1 VHNPKVKTAFNQQ
14 VIVLPI
20 QSIVSQREILPSY
33 RKSTIYLQISASLE
47 HVGLIEPLVVFPKG
61 PNEYLLLDGHV
72 RLDILK
78 RSGAAEVRAIF
89 ATDDEAYTYNK
100 RVNHA
105 PPVAQ
110 HFMILKALKNGVSE
124 ERIAAA
130 LNVNVGSIRKKRDM
144 LDGIC
149 PEAIE
154 ILRNSHMTADAF
166 AVLRKMKPIRQIEA
180 AEHMAAGGTYT
191 VLFAKALLEV
201 TRPELLVELPMSRK
215 IDAKSAGAR
224 VMLEQETDFLLRDL
238 KAVEDSYGTDIL
250 ILTMSCRY
258 IERLL
263 ENVRV
268 ERHLG
273 KHHPDILNTL
283 RGLLSEVTPEK
294 AKAIA
299 S

>member
-1 VHNPKVKTAFNQQ
+1 VFIPKVKAAFNQQ

-20 QSIVSQREILPSY
+20 RSIVAQREILPSY
-33 RKSTIYLQISASLE
+33 RKSPIYMQISASLE
-47 HVGLIEPLVVFPKG
+47 HVGLIEPLVVFPRG
-61 PNEYLLLDGHV
+61 PNDYLLLDGHV
-72 RLDILK
+72 RLDVLK
-78 RSGAAEVRAIF
+78 RGGAAEVCAIF

-124 ERIAAA
+124 ERIATA

-166 AVLRKMKPIRQIEA
+166 AVLRKMKPMRQIEA
-180 AEHMAAGGTYT
+180 ADYMFAGGNYS
-191 VLFAKALLEV
+191 VIFAKALLQV
-201 TRPELLVELPMSRK
+201 TAPEFLVEVPTPRK
-215 IDAKSAGAR
+215 IDAKSVGAR
-224 VMLEQETDFLLRDL
+224 IMLEQETDFLLRDL

-263 ENVRV
+263 ENGRV
-268 ERHLG
+268 DRYLS
-273 KHHPDILNTL
+273 KHHPDILNAL
-283 RGLLSEVTPEK
+283 RALLSEVGPEK

>member
-1 VHNPKVKTAFNQQ
+1 MANPKVKAAFNQQ
-14 VIVLPI
+14 VVVLPV
-20 QSIVSQREILPSY
+20 QSIVMQREIQPAY
-33 RKSTIYLQISASLE
+33 RKTLTYTQISASLE
-47 HVGLIEPLVVFPKG
+47 HVGLIEPLVVFRKG

-78 RSGAAEVRAIF
+78 RTGVADVRAIF
-89 ATDDEAYTYNK
+89 ATDDESYTYNK

-180 AEHMAAGGTYT
+180 AEHMVASGTYS
-191 VLFAKALLEV
+191 VVFAKALLAV
-201 TRPELLVELPMSRK
+201 TLPELLVETLAARK
-215 IDAKSAGAR
+215 LDPKSTGAR
-224 VMLEQETDFLLRDL
+224 VMLEQEADFLLRDL

-250 ILTMSCRY
+250 ILTVACRY
-258 IERLL
+258 VARLL
-263 ENVRV
+263 ENGRV
-268 ERHLG
+268 ERHLS
-273 KHHPDILNTL
+273 KHHPDTLSAL
-283 RGLLSEVTPEK
+283 RGLLSEPGPEK
-294 AKAIA
+294 VKAIA

>member
-1 VHNPKVKTAFNQQ
+1 VSNPKVKTAFNQQ

-20 QSIVSQREILPSY
+20 QSIVAQREILPSY
-33 RKSTIYLQISASLE
+33 RRSPIYLQISASLE
-47 HVGLIEPLVVFPKG
+47 HVGLIEPLVVFPRG

-100 RVNHA
+100 RVNYA
-105 PPVAQ
+105 PPIAQ

-154 ILRNSHMTADAF
+154 ILRNSDMTADAF
-166 AVLRKMKPIRQIEA
+166 AVLRKMKPMRQIEA
-180 AEHMAAGGTYT
+180 AEYMLAGGNCS
-191 VLFAKALLEV
+191 VLFAKALLQV
-201 TRPELLVELPMSRK
+201 TSLDLLVEVPTSRK
-215 IDAKSAGAR
+215 IDAKSGGAR
-224 VMLEQETDFLLRDL
+224 VMFEQESDLLLRDL

-250 ILTMSCRY
+250 ILKMSCRY

-263 ENVRV
+263 ENGRV
-268 ERHLG
+268 ERHLS
-273 KHHPDILNTL
+273 KHHPDILNAL
-283 RGLLSEVTPEK
+283 RGLLSEVAPEK
-294 AKAIA
+294 AKALA

>member
-1 VHNPKVKTAFNQQ
+1 MPNPRIKAAFNQQ
-14 VIVLPI
+14 VMVIPV
-20 QSIVSQREILPSY
+20 QSIVMQREIQPSY
-33 RKSTIYLQISASLE
+33 RKSPTYLQISASLQ

-72 RLDILK
+72 RLDIFK
-78 RSGAAEVRAIF
+78 RSGTTEVRAIF

-105 PPVAQ
+105 PPIAQ

-124 ERIAAA
+124 ERIATA

-149 PEAIE
+149 PEAVE
-154 ILRNSHMTADAF
+154 RLRNSHMTADAF
-166 AVLRKMKPIRQIEA
+166 AVLRKMKPIRQIDA
-180 AEHMAAGGTYT
+180 ADHMFASGNYS
-191 VLFAKALLEV
+191 VLFAKSLLAM
-201 TRPELLVELPMSRK
+201 TRPELLVEMPTSRK
-215 IDAKSAGAR
+215 LDAKSAGAR
-224 VMLEQETDFLLRDL
+224 VMLEQESDFLLRDL

-250 ILTMSCRY
+250 ILTVSCRY

-263 ENVRV
+263 ENGRV
-268 ERHLG
+268 ERHLS
-273 KHHPDILNTL
+273 KYHPDTLNAL
-283 RGLLSEVTPEK
+283 RSLLSETSPE
-294 AKAIA
+294 KAIA